1 MADKYEQFRNNVA
14 HKFRTNREPL
24 RIFFAEFLGTLFLV
38 ALGDGAVAQYVL
50 AHEPKVA
57 TFLSVNFAYAFAIA
71 FGVYICGGVS
81 GGHINPAVTLTM
93 CVFGRCEW
101 IKLPFYWLGQ
111 FLGAFLGSAVI
122 FTVYYPGLVDY
133 ENYVRGEYL
142 KKNDF
147 SYVNSTNW
155 VFESAG
161 IFGTFSSPHMRDYV
175 FGAFYDQFV
184 GTAIL
189 LLCVFAITDPRNMA
203 VPKHFVPLLVGLVV
217 GVIGMSYGWNCG
229 YAINPARD
237 LAPRFF
243 TLIAGWGTIVFSY
256 NNYSFFWAPVIGPF
270 LGALFGAFIYQAL
283 IGIHWPTT
291 YEVIKII
298 DEPRGQVIETVITDP
313 KGKIVVSSPL

>member
-1 MADKYEQFRNNVA
+1 MEKYDQFRNNVA
-14 HKFRTNREPL
+14 LKFHSNREPL

-38 ALGDGAVAQYVL
+38 ALGDGAVAQFVL
-50 AHEPKVA
+50 SRNPVVS
-57 TFLSVNFAYAFAIA
+57 TFLTVNFAYALAIA

-81 GGHINPAVTLTM
+81 GGHINPAVTLCM
-93 CVFGRCEW
+93 CVFGRCDW

-111 FLGAFLGSAVI
+111 FLGAFMGSAVI
-122 FTVYYPGLVDY
+122 FTVYYPGIVAFDLATRNTSKDDMKY
-133 ENYVRGEYL
+133 
-142 KKNDF
+142 
-147 SYVNSTNW
+147 W
-155 VFESAG
+155 VMGSAG
-161 IFGTFSSPHMRDYV
+161 IFGTYPAEHMKGWI
-175 FGAFYDQFV
+175 FAGFYDQFV

-189 LLCVFAITDPRNMA
+189 LLCVFAITDPRNMG
-203 VPKHFVPLLVGLVV
+203 VPKYLVPLLVGLVV

-237 LAPRFF
+237 LAPRLF
-243 TLIAGWGTIVFSY
+243 TLIAQWGPETFSV
-256 NNYSFFWAPVIGPF
+256 NNYSFFWAPILGPF

-291 YEVIKII
+291 YEIIKVI